1 MMPAESVTETLL
13 IVDDEKNVALAL
25 KRVLR
30 QEGRRILIAGDGGEG
45 LVLLGRH
52 SVQVVV
58 SNHRMPGMS
67 GLEFLRQ
74 VRQRHAATAR
84 ILMSASIDGADV
96 TSAFRAGDIHGFF
109 SKPWDNAYVKE
120 VVREARS

>member
-1 MMPAESVTETLL
+1 MKADEEITETLL

-30 QEGRRILIAGDGGEG
+30 QKGRRILIAGDGSEG
-45 LVLLGRH
+45 LVLLDGH
-52 SVQVVV
+52 CVQVVV

-74 VRQRHAATAR
+74 VGQRQVAATR
-84 ILMSASIDGADV
+84 ILMSSSIDRALAA
-96 TSAFRAGDIHGFF
+96 SAFWAGEIHGFF
-109 SKPWDNAYVKE
+109 AKPWDNAHVQA
-120 VVREARS
+120 VVREARG